1 MKEYK
6 YIPPVI
12 HGTLKRTYASQLA
25 MVSGRGG
32 EIWHME
38 NHLALRSSLERIE
51 KGELHLDFFS
61 PDIEGGL
68 PFLQTEICNLSGLS
82 PEAVLNQ
89 IHQMLEAGFVS
100 LKVDEYEVKGLTKY
114 RKSHF
119 IHRLLL
125 CDRTSNGLFAT
136 TYQARSFRPVIVN
149 DADLLRGLTQ
159 EELATVRMH
168 TIKPYCPNLNIR
180 RIQRILEDYLIS
192 ADLSESLEFYFSDC
206 NETEMLHYKNQAL
219 QETYIYGKNVYAQLY
234 KQLATAKQTQAFDL
248 AAMTRMLLDH
258 SKMLQAITNNRDIPL
273 QSEVI
278 RQADALVGDIQ
289 LMHMKTLYQLQ
300 KSERHS
306 TLLQLQ
312 HFLMDFSTKEN
323 RLIENMLANLSTF
336 QQ

>member
-1 MKEYK
+1 M
-6 YIPPVI
+6 
-12 HGTLKRTYASQLA
+12 
-25 MVSGRGG
+25 
-32 EIWHME
+32 
-38 NHLALRSSLERIE
+38 
-51 KGELHLDFFS
+51 
-61 PDIEGGL
+61 
-68 PFLQTEICNLSGLS
+68 QTEICDLSGLS
-82 PEAVLNQ
+82 PETALKR
-89 IHQMLEAGFVS
+89 IHQMLEVGFIS

-125 CDRTSNGLFAT
+125 CDRTSDGLLAT
-136 TYQARSFRPVIVN
+136 TYQGRSFRPVIVN

-168 TIKPYCPNLNIR
+168 TIKPYCPNLNIH

-206 NETEMLHYKNQAL
+206 NKTEMLHYKNQAV

-258 SKMLQAITNNRDIPL
+258 SQILQAITNNRDISL

-278 RQADALVGDIQ
+278 RQADELVRDVQ
-289 LMHMKTLYQLQ
+289 FAHMKTMYQLQ
-300 KSERHS
+300 KSERQS
-306 TLLQLQ
+306 ALLRLQ
-312 HFLMDFSTKEN
+312 HFLMDFSAKEN
-323 RLIENMLANLSTF
+323 QLIENIIANLCLF
-336 QQ
+336 Q